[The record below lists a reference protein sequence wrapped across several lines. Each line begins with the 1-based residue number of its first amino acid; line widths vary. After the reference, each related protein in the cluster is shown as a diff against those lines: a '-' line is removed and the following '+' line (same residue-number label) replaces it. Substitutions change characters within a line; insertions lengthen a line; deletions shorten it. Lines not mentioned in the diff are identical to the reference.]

1 MDRHSW
7 QTHLIFLLAVMAQ
20 YNDIMRE
27 GFPDGGYPSLKCR
40 LVRFRKWATKEA
52 KISVHSALCV
62 VNGEATDGTRNAP
75 VLLFEAPRGA
85 DASAMGVM
93 GGSSG
98 NKNGGVGLSMMMGG
112 GIGGVGIGGG
122 GSGMGMGGGSISGGG
137 SGGGPDLESRC
148 GDVDGPADRAMYERT
163 IGCQV
168 RTVRDVKGDEMA
180 LSVPL
185 SAMITPDLI
194 ASSDAGRAIY
204 ACCSARLSDD
214 PPGGGGIGGDDSGN
228 NNNVEGMFWGAFGP
242 TGKLEHMQAERIR
255 QNSGTQLLVKILQ
268 ERKKVET
275 VLARHEQ
282 DVIESGGDKFGRGRP
297 VPAGTI
303 SYRAPYL
310 AFLIHQRFANDENP
324 RVVTKS
330 RTGGG
335 VVSDH
340 TLPPPSLPEGVPSTF
355 APYVRTLPSSVCSP
369 ICWKRNE
376 LAILAGCIPG
386 MPALQS
392 VAARTVQLASELMAL
407 MEAGLLRGR
416 ASVFSPGMI
425 TWDRWVWA
433 AAVYESRVVQTSS
446 LPQWMWN
453 DESAVGG
460 SPSHVWE
467 SVGVMIPFVDMMN
480 HIDDL
485 PQARWRQSNVA
496 DDASVRRLSFYMDEK
511 TKKHCQIYRNYGAY
525 DNETFML
532 QYGFTR
538 IGNLADKVR
547 IAWALMD
554 GVGGVAPPID
564 YDPVS
569 ESSGVPSSLLLF
581 DSMDPIAIKEW
592 WTEQRITLLGK
603 ATSNNADTLESLRK
617 GKSIRFKA
625 LNNGK
630 IDNML
635 IAVAVVA
642 TISPK
647 LVDEMFHKSAN
658 NPPLKPL
665 GGLTLD
671 RTAQNVVRLYLS
683 YLFSKKLR
691 KLLQSLN
698 SCLKDHFDLNQLW
711 TKASMGGLNF
721 VARKDENTSTLDGGG
736 GDNSSDAM
744 GWQTFFDTYAY
755 LSSMEVET
763 GSYYAMAPKSCV
775 LTLYD
780 GHVKSLQKSLDIM
793 ATDALFYECMKLQ
806 LEGLGCFLDRTTVAA
821 SSIYAQP
828 IVTPTSATLSE
839 KEMEERINPTS
850 SVDENKAQDPAPLTN
865 EGHGNGQGNVNK
877 RDRDHQV
884 KDKNKVDQRR
894 PAIKLH
900 IGNLSYKTQPNN
912 LYDFFTGLY
921 GEGSVLECHIPT
933 ERETGHSRGF
943 GFVTMP
949 DNHAK
954 TALEPGRKHEMDGR
968 ILKVAES
975 NSAGS
980 VKGTKQNR
988 NAPPAPSSDRCPNC
1002 GYRPRWCTCNPNIP
1016 IGLGMGPPPLDI
1028 YGPGPYIGP
1037 PLILGGP
1044 GYGYPRD
1051 MEERRVG
1058 GDGYGWGGGGGG
1070 SGNRRSYSRSPS
1082 YRRERDRW
1090 YRRSLSYS
1098 RSRSRSYSR
1107 GRDRGDRHRGRHDG
1121 DRRRYDDDDDR
1132 KRYDDDRRR
1141 GSSRRYRSKS
1151 RSRSRHRD
1159 NAVSPNRGRPNGE
1172 TGDFSDEPEEG
1183 RSLSRSRSPIYDSG
1197 MDRPSTSKKR
1207 EGKDSGGRGGGRSRS
1222 RDRGSRRRKRS
1233 TKGSRHGKESSSKRR
1248 VGSRSRSRE
1257 RH

>member
-1 MDRHSW
+1 
-7 QTHLIFLLAVMAQ
+7 MAQ
-20 YNDIMRE
+20 YNDVMRE
-27 GFPDGGYPSLKCR
+27 GFPDGGASSLKSR
-40 LVRFRKWATKEA
+40 LVRFRKWAAKDA
-52 KISVHSALCV
+52 KISVHSAMCV

-75 VLLFEAPRGA
+75 VLLFESPRGT
-85 DASAMGVM
+85 DASGGGVGGGTGM
-93 GGSSG
+93 GGSSS
-98 NKNGGVGLSMMMGG
+98 NKNGGGGSTMMG
-112 GIGGVGIGGG
+112 GIGGVISTG
-122 GSGMGMGGGSISGGG
+122 GSGLGGIGMGGGSISGGG
-137 SGGGPDLESRC
+137 GGSGAGPDLESRC

-168 RTVRDVKGDEMA
+168 RTVRDVKGDEVA

-185 SAMITPDLI
+185 SAMITPDII
-194 ASSDAGRAIY
+194 ASSDAGRAIFS
-204 ACCSARLSDD
+204 CCF
-214 PPGGGGIGGDDSGN
+214 GGNGGDDDAN
-228 NNNVEGMFWGAFGP
+228 NTNLNGVFWGAFGP
-242 TGKLEHMQAERIR
+242 TGKLEQMQAERIR

-275 VLARHEQ
+275 IVARHER
-282 DVIESGGDKFGRGRP
+282 DAIEAGGDKYVGGRTVP
-297 VPAGTI
+297 VGSI

-310 AFLIHQRFANDENP
+310 AFLIHQRFANDQNP
-324 RVVTKS
+324 PVATTT
-330 RTGGG
+330 RTGRTARGG
-335 VVSDH
+335 VDPP
-340 TLPPPSLPEGVPSTF
+340 LPPPSLPEGVPATF

-392 VAARTVQLASELMAL
+392 VAARTMQLASELTAL
-407 MEAGLLRGR
+407 VEVGLLRLHT
-416 ASVFSPGMI
+416 SVFSPGMI

-433 AAVYESRVVQTSS
+433 AAVYESRVMQTSY
-446 LPQWMWN
+446 LPRWMWN
-453 DESAVGG
+453 DENAVGC
-460 SPSHVWE
+460 SPTHVWE
-467 SVGVMIPFVDMMN
+467 SAGVMIPFVDMMN

-496 DDASVRRLSFYMDEK
+496 EDASARKLSFYIDEK
-511 TKKHCQIYRNYGAY
+511 TKKHCQIYRNYGAH
-525 DNETFML
+525 DNEAFML

-538 IGNLADKVR
+538 IGNPTDMVR
-547 IAWALMD
+547 IAWALTD
-554 GVGGVAPPID
+554 GVGGVAPPVD

-569 ESSGVPSSLLLF
+569 EFSGVPSSHLVF

-592 WTEQRITLLGK
+592 WTEQRIALLGK
-603 ATSNNADTLESLRK
+603 ATSNNTDALESLRK

-635 IAVAVVA
+635 IAVAVVS

-658 NPPLKPL
+658 NPPSKPL

-671 RTAQNVVRLYLS
+671 RTAQNVARLYLS
-683 YLFSKKLR
+683 FLFSKKLG

-711 TKASMGGLNF
+711 TKASLGGLNY
-721 VARKDENTSTLDGGG
+721 VARKDENISTVDGGG
-736 GDNSSDAM
+736 EENFNDAM
-744 GWQTFFDTYAY
+744 GWQTFFDTFVY

-793 ATDALFYECMKLQ
+793 ATEDLFYDCLKMQ

-828 IVTPTSATLSE
+828 IVTPASATVSE
-839 KEMEERINPTS
+839 KETEERIKPTS
-850 SVDENKAQDPAPLTN
+850 IVDENRAQDPAPPIKD
-865 EGHGNGQGNVNK
+865 EHGNGQRNVNK

-884 KDKNKVDQRR
+884 KDKSKVDQRR

-912 LYDFFTGLY
+912 LYDFFTDLY

-954 TALEPGRKHEMDGR
+954 SALEPGRKHEMDGR

-988 NAPPAPSSDRCPNC
+988 SAPPAPSSDRCPNC

-1016 IGLGMGPPPLDI
+1016 MAMGMGPPPLDI
-1028 YGPGPYIGP
+1028 YGPGPYVGP

-1044 GYGYPRD
+1044 GYGRSRD

-1070 SGNRRSYSRSPS
+1070 SGNRRSHSHTPS
-1082 YRRERDRW
+1082 YRRDRDRGH
-1090 YRRSLSYS
+1090 RRSPSYS

-1107 GRDRGDRHRGRHDG
+1107 GRDRDDRYRGRNHG
-1121 DRRRYDDDDDR
+1121 DRRRYEDGDDR

-1159 NAVSPNRGRPNGE
+1159 NAVSPNRGRLNGE
-1172 TGDFSDEPEEG
+1172 IGDFSDEPEEG
-1183 RSLSRSRSPIYDSG
+1183 RSLSRSRSPTDDSG

-1207 EGKDSGGRGGGRSRS
+1207 EGKDSGGRGGERSRS

-1233 TKGSRHGKESSSKRR
+1233 AKGSRRVKESSSKRR
-1248 VGSRSRSRE
+1248 GGSRSRSRE